1 MVTGY
6 YPMVIKE
13 DGTGTKVS
21 SSRLLSTTVLDLL
34 EAVVDPQVGSAGRLE
49 ILKKLLEHDP
59 SLLEKAKSTP
69 AEQIPGLLPL
79 EKGREAVGELAR
91 LVRLAPEESRPGLRK
106 VGAILV
112 EAFRHDPRVLALMRQ
127 FLVSEAADMMPVWM
141 SEEAADAAQETGPSA
156 RAKTI
161 LGLSPDE
168 QAEPL
173 LQEGPALV
181 RELLGIARTDL
192 AAK

>member
-21 SSRLLSTTVLDLL
+21 SDRLLSTTVLDLL
-34 EAVVDPQVGSAGRLE
+34 EAVADPQVGSAGRLAL
-49 ILKKLLEHDP
+49 LKKILELDP
-59 SLLEKAKSTP
+59 SLLEKATAGAATP
-69 AEQIPGLLPL
+69 AEKIPGLLSL
-79 EKGREAVGELAR
+79 ENGRDAVGELAR

-127 FLVSEAADMMPVWM
+127 FLTSEAADMMPVWM
-141 SEEAADAAQETGPSA
+141 SEESPDAAQATGSAA

-161 LGLSPDE
+161 LGLAADE
-168 QAEPL
+168 QCDPL
-173 LQEGPALV
+173 LQ
-181 RELLGIARTDL
+181 
-192 AAK
+192 